1 MLFGAEGKG
10 VHVDARIGG
19 TRVVLEGLD
28 NVEVRAF
35 TLREAVLAVKLELG
49 RDDGVLA
56 PAVHIEGRL
65 RKNEGTG
72 IRNVRARDGGLAR
85 GEGEGNARGIQGVK
99 TGVRASSP
107 LLIKIPSEGSGV
119 NRASLLEKAAG
130 GDEPIGAGRLGGAS
144 ESVDSVGEGVNSVGV
159 VEGLGAERAV
169 KGLATI

>member
-10 VHVDARIGG
+10 VDVDARIGG
-19 TRVVLEGLD
+19 ARVVLEGLD

-65 RKNEGTG
+65 RKNEGSG
-72 IRNVRARDGGLAR
+72 IRNVRARDGCLALS
-85 GEGEGNARGIQGVK
+85 EGEGNARGIQGGK

-107 LLIKIPSEGSGV
+107 LLRKVGGGSRID
-119 NRASLLEKAAG
+119 RASLLEKAAG
-130 GDEPIGAGRLGGAS
+130 GDESVGAGRLGGAS
-144 ESVDSVGEGVNSVGV
+144 ESVDGVGEGVNGVRV
-159 VEGLGAERAV
+159 VEGLGTERAV
-169 KGLATI
+169 KGLATV